1 MDPLNDLNRVI
12 GQLEAKIDALT
23 ETVKHPLAEHT
34 ERLRQIELWQ
44 NSLNQKIAWVTGAF
58 ALFFS
63 FLIYVGKAAITYIM
77 QTMQGHN

>member
-1 MDPLNDLNRVI
+1 MDTLNELNRVI
-12 GQLEAKIDALT
+12 GQLETKIDALT

-34 ERLRQIELWQ
+34 ERLHQIELWQ

-63 FLIYVGKAAITYIM
+63 FLIYIGKAAITYVM
-77 QTMQGHN
+77 QTMQGH